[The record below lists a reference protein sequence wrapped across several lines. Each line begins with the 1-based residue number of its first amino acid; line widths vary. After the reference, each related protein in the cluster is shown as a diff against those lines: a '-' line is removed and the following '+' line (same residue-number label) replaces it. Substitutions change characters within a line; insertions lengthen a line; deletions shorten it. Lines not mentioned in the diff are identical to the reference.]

1 MKKQIIYSKFIP
13 RIFSMTIDLI
23 ILSIVLTPLM
33 NLISHYVFLYF
44 FNDFFVTYGVDSS
57 NREAFSK
64 AVRMPEFAS
73 YLTAGRFISYSS
85 VLFLLNTTFMA
96 TYFITCWR
104 KFGATPGKMFMR
116 MKIVDAD
123 TMEKPPLRN
132 LIKRFLGYIT
142 AIIGIWSIV
151 FSKRSMAIHDKIA
164 NTVVIKS

>member
-13 RIFSMTIDLI
+13 RVFSMTIDLI

-33 NLISHYVFLYF
+33 NIISHYVFLSL
-44 FNDFFVTYGVDSS
+44 FNDFFVAYQVDFS
-57 NREAFSK
+57 NKDAFAT
-64 AVRMPEFAS
+64 AVVMPEFAS
-73 YLTAGRFISYSS
+73 YLTAGRFFSYSCI
-85 VLFLLNTTFMA
+85 LFVINTLFMGA
-96 TYFITCWR
+96 YFITFWR
-104 KFGATPGKMFMR
+104 KFGATPGKMFLR

-123 TMEKPPLRN
+123 TLERPSLRN

-164 NTVVIKS
+164 NTIVIKS